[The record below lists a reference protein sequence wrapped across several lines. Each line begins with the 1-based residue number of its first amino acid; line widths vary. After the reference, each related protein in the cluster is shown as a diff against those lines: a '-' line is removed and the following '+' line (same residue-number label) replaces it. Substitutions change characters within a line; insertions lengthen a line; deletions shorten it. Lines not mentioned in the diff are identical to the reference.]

1 MRVALIHDWLT
12 GLRGGER
19 VLDELLRVWPDAD
32 VFTLVHVPGAT
43 TARIDARVQTT
54 SFLQRVP
61 GAGRHWRK
69 LLPLYPSAARRLHVR
84 DYDLAVSVHHAVAKA
99 ARIDAATR
107 HLCYCLTPM
116 RYVWDQAS
124 AYLGRGPRRLAAA
137 PLVGAL
143 RRFDRSTAAPAQ
155 VTRFVAISQ
164 AVADRVRRHY
174 GRPAGVVAPPVDVE
188 RFRPDDRSDDRVP
201 DDYYL
206 LVTAFVPYKR
216 DDLAIE
222 AFAQLG
228 RRLVVVGDG
237 PGRAALARR
246 APRHVEFTGRLSD
259 AELPALFAR
268 CRALV
273 QPQEE
278 DFGLTAVEVQAAG
291 RPVVAFG
298 RGGAVDSVLPLVG
311 PPEAAQRA
319 TGVFFDEQTPE
330 ALLRALHRFEAA
342 EPFFDAKAIRSHAE
356 RFSAP
361 RFRSEIERETTRLL
375 EATGTPETAP

>member
-19 VLDELLRVWPDAD
+19 VLDELLCIWPDAD

-43 TARIDARVQTT
+43 TPRIDASVRTT
-54 SFLQRVP
+54 SFLQSFP

-69 LLPLYPSAARRLHVR
+69 LLPLYPLAARRLHIR
-84 DYDLAVSVHHAVAKA
+84 GYDLAISVHHAVAKA
-99 ARIDAATR
+99 ARIDEATP

-116 RYVWDQAS
+116 RYIWDQAT

-137 PLVGAL
+137 PIVAAL
-143 RRFDRSTAAPAQ
+143 RRFDRATAGPAQ
-155 VTRFVAISQ
+155 VTRFVAISRG
-164 AVADRVRRHY
+164 VADRVRRHY
-174 GRPAGVVAPPVDVE
+174 GRPAGVLAPPVDVE
-188 RFRPDDRSDDRVP
+188 RFQPEHQAP
-201 DDYYL
+201 EDYYL
-206 LVTAFVPYKR
+206 LVSAFVPYKR
-216 DDLAIE
+216 DDLAID

-246 APRHVEFTGRLSD
+246 APKHIEFTGRLSD

-273 QPQEE
+273 HPQDE

-291 RPVVAFG
+291 RPIVAFG
-298 RGGAVDSVLPLVG
+298 RGGALDTVLPLLG
-311 PPEAAQRA
+311 PPEAAQHA

-330 ALLRALHRFEAA
+330 ALLRAVHRFEAA
-342 EPFFDAKAIRSHAE
+342 ESFFDAKAIRSHAE

-361 RFRSEIERETTRLL
+361 RFRAELEREAAHLV
-375 EATGTPETAP
+375 EAHGARRAAP

>member
-19 VLDELLRVWPDAD
+19 VLDELLGIWPDAD

-43 TARIDARVQTT
+43 TARIDARVRAT
-54 SFLQRVP
+54 SFLQRIP

-69 LLPLYPSAARRLHVR
+69 LLPLYPSAARRLQVR
-84 DYDLAVSVHHAVAKA
+84 GYELAVSVHHAVAKA
-99 ARIDAATR
+99 ARVDTATP

-116 RYVWDQAS
+116 RYIWDQTP
-124 AYLGRGPRRLAAA
+124 AYLGRGPTRLAAA
-137 PLVGAL
+137 PLIAAL
-143 RRFDRSTAAPAQ
+143 RRFDRATAGPER
-155 VTRFVAISQ
+155 VTRFVAISR
-164 AVADRVRRHY
+164 AVADRVQRHY
-174 GRPAGVVAPPVDVE
+174 GRAAGVLAPPVDVA
-188 RFRPDDRSDDRVP
+188 RFRPDGRPP
-201 DDYYL
+201 DDAYL
-206 LVTAFVPYKR
+206 LVSAFVPYKR
-216 DDLAIE
+216 DELAID
-222 AFAQLG
+222 AFARLG

-237 PGRAALARR
+237 PGRAALERR
-246 APRHVEFTGRLSD
+246 APRHIEFTGRLPD
-259 AELPALFAR
+259 ADLAALFAR

-278 DFGLTAVEVQAAG
+278 DFGITAVEAQAAG

-298 RGGAVDSVLPLVG
+298 RGGAVDSVIPLVG
-311 PPEAAQRA
+311 PPDAAHRA

-361 RFRSEIERETTRLL
+361 RFRAEMEREAARLL
-375 EATGTPETAP
+375 EARGEPEEHP